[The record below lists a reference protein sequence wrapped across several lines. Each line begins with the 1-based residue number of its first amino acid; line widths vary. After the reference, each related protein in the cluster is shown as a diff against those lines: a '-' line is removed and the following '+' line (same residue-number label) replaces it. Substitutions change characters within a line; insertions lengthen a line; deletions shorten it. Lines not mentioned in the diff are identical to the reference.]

1 MIDKEKIQEIDRC
14 IATIL
19 RRADERIQKY
29 ALQAAED
36 FMNFFHWNAGNLYKS
51 EMEYKYFKDIKAL
64 ARVGDLETITRQLK
78 GLISNIEYD
87 ILNTSPFGSCTG
99 EIVNVEHRLQ
109 IDGKREIR
117 SELRK
122 LLAIAQCKG

>member
-1 MIDKEKIQEIDRC
+1 MTDKEIIQEIDRH
-14 IATIL
+14 IATLL
-19 RRADERIQKY
+19 RRADARIQKY

-51 EMEYKYFKDIKAL
+51 EMEYKYFKEIKSL
-64 ARVGDLETITRQLK
+64 TKSGDLEEITRKLR
-78 GLISNIEYD
+78 GLISSIEYD
-87 ILNTSPFGSCTG
+87 ILNASPFGSCTD

-117 SELRK
+117 HELQT
-122 LLAIAQCKG
+122 LLTIALYRG